1 MKRLAAGLLTLAIAT
16 GLNATVHAAPAARPL
31 ASNGEVSGEI
41 TSAAALNYSD
51 GSRSQLFSLQLAAG
65 QAVSLKLDGP
75 LKGSLA
81 VFHRDLL
88 VSRSGSGSSCDCGDS
103 ARLSLRADKAGQYL
117 VAVSGADANAYGP
130 FQLTATPIV
139 AYDGQPLAAGK
150 RIADWLVDSRHT
162 YSLQVDKPGLYTLN
176 LESDAFDTV
185 LGLSGN
191 GVELEDDDGGNST
204 NSRLVVPLQPGR
216 YTVSAGGF
224 SQSSGAFYLGV
235 ERTDLPE
242 GLVFEDGHALPID
255 DMASGFI
262 NAGDT
267 RSFVFSLPDRR
278 RVQFDASSRDL
289 DTLLTLQ
296 GADITLSDD
305 DGGDGVNSR
314 LSQVLDPGEYN
325 VSVRSVNGRGGI
337 FQLATSTAPAAD
349 GPTRPVLA
357 LGRETSGQLIP
368 GSRSL
373 YTLDI
378 PRKGR
383 YVITMTGSNGLDGM
397 VTLMR
402 DGQEVASQDDS
413 ETSLDPMLEVELE
426 AGRYVLMAHSFDPS
440 ASGAYRLLVRR
451 R

>member
-1 MKRLAAGLLTLAIAT
+1 MKRLAAGLLTLAIAAS
-16 GLNATVHAAPAARPL
+16 LNSPVHAAPAARPL
-31 ASNGEVSGEI
+31 ASNGETSGEI
-41 TSAAALNYSD
+41 TSATALNYSD

-65 QAVSLKLDGP
+65 QAVSLKLEGP
-75 LKGSLA
+75 LNGTLA
-81 VFHRDLL
+81 VFHRDQL
-88 VSRSGSGSSCDCGDS
+88 VNRTGSGCNCSGSSQ
-103 ARLSLRADKAGQYL
+103 LSVRADKAGQYL
-117 VAVSGADANAYGP
+117 IAVSGADANAFGP

-139 AYDGQPLAAGK
+139 AYDGKPLVAGK
-150 RIADWLVDSRHT
+150 RIADWLVDSRQT
-162 YSLQVDKPGLYTLN
+162 YALQVDKPGLYTIN

-191 GVELEDDDGGNST
+191 GVELEDDDGGNNT
-204 NSRLVVPLQPGR
+204 NSRLVTPLQPGR
-216 YTVSAGGF
+216 YTLSAGGF
-224 SQSSGAFYLGV
+224 SQNSGAFYLNV
-235 ERTDLPE
+235 EQADLPE
-242 GLVFEDGHALPID
+242 GLAFEDGHALPID

-262 NAGDT
+262 NGGDT

-278 RVQFDASSRDL
+278 RVQLDASSRDI
-289 DTLLTLQ
+289 DTFLTLQ

-305 DGGDGVNSR
+305 DGGGGVNSR

-337 FQLATSTAPAAD
+337 FQLASSTAPAPD
-349 GPTRPVLA
+349 GPTRPVLT

-383 YVITMTGSNGLDGM
+383 YVISMTGSNGLDGM

-413 ETSLDPMLEVELE
+413 DTSLDPQLEIELE
-426 AGRYVLMAHSFDPS
+426 AGHYVLMAHSFDPS
-440 ASGAYRLLVRR
+440 AAGAYRLMVRR
-451 R
+451 K